1 MDYERALAFLESPAR
16 FSPRLGLA
24 RIERLLELLG
34 NPQESFPSAL
44 VAGTSGKGSSCRLIA
59 SVLSSAGFHTG
70 LLSKPHLQSY
80 RERVEID
87 GQRISK
93 SSLAAIVERIVP
105 LAQELAETPL
115 GAPTYFEMGVALAFS
130 YFAQERVELAV
141 VEVGLGGRLDATN
154 VLRPIL
160 TGITPIGFDHTEYLG
175 HTLTEIAGEKAG
187 ILKPGVPVALAPQH
201 PEALAA
207 IRRRAAEVG
216 SPVLPSE
223 NWQAHRNSAD
233 LHGQRFDL
241 EQVTLESG
249 SKKSGV
255 RKYGELFLPLLGR
268 HQLENAAFALTA
280 LGWLREE
287 GFGWEEKHLR
297 QGWADLCWP
306 GRAEVLQEG
315 PLLVIDAAHNPDKA
329 AALAETI
336 RDYFSFRR
344 LALVFGAS
352 GDKDAAAMLALFAP
366 WRPRLF
372 ATQAQSQRALAAD
385 QVLALGAV
393 LGLSGTSFPRV
404 TDAVQQALRW
414 ADPQDMALVAGST
427 YVAGEARDL
436 YFPADAE

>member
-16 FSPRLGLA
+16 FSPRLGLT

-34 NPQESFPSAL
+34 NPQNTFPSVL
-44 VAGTSGKGSSCRLIA
+44 IAGTSGKGSSCRLIA
-59 SVLSSAGFHTG
+59 SVLSAAGFHTG

-87 GQRISK
+87 GQRITK
-93 SSLAAIVERIVP
+93 ASLSAIVERIVP
-105 LAQELAETPL
+105 LAQELAATPL

-130 YFAQERVELAV
+130 YFAQKRVDLAV

-154 VLRPIL
+154 VLLPIL

-175 HTLTEIAGEKAG
+175 HTLAEIAGEKAG
-187 ILKPGVPVALAPQH
+187 ILKPGVPVVLAPQN
-201 PEALAA
+201 PEALIA

-216 SPVLPSE
+216 SPILPSE

-241 EQVTLESG
+241 EQVTPGSG
-249 SKKSGV
+249 SQRPGV
-255 RKYGELFLPLLGR
+255 RKYNELFLPLLGW

-280 LGWLREE
+280 LERLGEE
-287 GFGWEEKHLR
+287 GFPQEEKHLR
-297 QGWADLCWP
+297 KAWAELRWP

-329 AALAETI
+329 TALALTI
-336 RDYFSFRR
+336 RDYISFRH
-344 LALVFGAS
+344 LGLVFGAS
-352 GDKDAAAMLALFAP
+352 GDKDAGAMLALFAP

-372 ATQAQSQRALAAD
+372 ATQAQSERALAAD
-385 QVLALGAV
+385 RVLALGAA

-404 TDAVQQALRW
+404 ADAVQGALCW
-414 ADPQDMALVAGST
+414 AGPQDMVLVTGST